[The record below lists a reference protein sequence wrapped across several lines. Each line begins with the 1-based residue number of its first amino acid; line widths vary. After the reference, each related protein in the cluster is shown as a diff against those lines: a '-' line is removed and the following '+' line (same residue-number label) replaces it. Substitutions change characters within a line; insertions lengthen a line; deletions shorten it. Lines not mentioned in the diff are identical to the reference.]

1 MSELLQG
8 LPELGLAAR
17 LSLADDRDF
26 FGILGR
32 SPQMPH
38 IFRQILR
45 VSNAN
50 VSVLI
55 LGETGTGK
63 ELIARAIHQSGSRAS
78 ESFVALNS
86 AAIPEGLIESEP
98 FGHER
103 GAYAGAVAR
112 YQGKVQQA
120 DKGSLFLD
128 EIGDL
133 ALPLQAKIL
142 RVIQERHYQRLGGA
156 EHFRS
161 DFRLISATNK
171 DLSELI
177 RANQF
182 REDLYFRLAVFEI
195 EVPPLR
201 DRREDISMLASQFLS
216 ASQRIRTP
224 KQQASQ
230 GVPRTLSRTTI
241 GLEMFASFRTRF
253 CGRFCCAM
261 KKRYSHSI
269 YLHESPPNMAST
281 KGFRGIPSCCRYRLH
296 RDTSWSEFCGCGP
309 AMRLQ
314 YRISLIKRLCL

>member
-32 SPQMPH
+32 SPQMQH

-86 AAIPEGLIESEP
+86 AAIPEGLIESEL

-142 RVIQERHYQRLGGA
+142 RVIQ
-156 EHFRS
+156 
-161 DFRLISATNK
+161 
-171 DLSELI
+171 
-177 RANQF
+177 
-182 REDLYFRLAVFEI
+182 
-195 EVPPLR
+195 
-201 DRREDISMLASQFLS
+201 
-216 ASQRIRTP
+216 
-224 KQQASQ
+224 
-230 GVPRTLSRTTI
+230 
-241 GLEMFASFRTRF
+241 
-253 CGRFCCAM
+253 
-261 KKRYSHSI
+261 
-269 YLHESPPNMAST
+269 
-281 KGFRGIPSCCRYRLH
+281 
-296 RDTSWSEFCGCGP
+296 
-309 AMRLQ
+309 
-314 YRISLIKRLCL
+314 